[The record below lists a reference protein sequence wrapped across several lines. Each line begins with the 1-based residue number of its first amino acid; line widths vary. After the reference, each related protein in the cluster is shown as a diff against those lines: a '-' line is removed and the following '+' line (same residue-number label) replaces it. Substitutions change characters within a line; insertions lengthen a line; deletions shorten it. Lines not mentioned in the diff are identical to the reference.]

1 MHHEWKDRMK
11 SRRCLGAHY
20 QETKMKKMI
29 VVWVLSMLSLTNG
42 FAADEWQEFV
52 AEQKAIYEAMQSAEL
67 KAVRE
72 AFADLES
79 GLDSLMKATI
89 ALQRLKRDQPVLGRP
104 FRHEVV
110 NLALRPQY
118 FSDEWAV
125 KIIRD
130 WVVETLP
137 TLRKSVKEME
147 GETLAEGLPTRRKST
162 LDGKAVRGRFRAM
175 SELRSS
181 KRALELIDKATDALS
196 LDVAQSE
203 EAWLTVHREKWLPI
217 HSEWCRQLQQATRR
231 VKTEGSR
238 DKGNQSHFVF
248 AKLFL
253 KSYEGLNEITGPG
266 RRAHTMKTMRG
277 WANTWEVGG
286 GRSDGRDPF
295 GDPLPSLRRRR

>member
-1 MHHEWKDRMK
+1 MK
-11 SRRCLGAHY
+11 PRRCLTDCRLGAHY
-20 QETKMKKMI
+20 QETKMI
-29 VVWVLSMLSLTNG
+29 GVWVLSMLSVTIG
-42 FAADEWQEFV
+42 IAADEWQEFV
-52 AEQKAIYEAMQSAEL
+52 AEQEVIYEAMQSAEL
-67 KAVRE
+67 KVARE

-79 GLDSLMKATI
+79 GLDSLSGATI
-89 ALQRLKRDQPVLGRP
+89 ALHRLKRDQPVFGRS

-110 NLALRPQY
+110 NLALRPEY

-162 LDGKAVRGRFRAM
+162 LDRKAIRERSRVR

-181 KRALELIDKATDALS
+181 QRALKLIAKATDALS
-196 LDVAQSE
+196 LDVTQSE

-217 HSEWCRQLQQATRR
+217 YSEWRRQLQQATRR

-238 DKGNQSHFVF
+238 DRGDQAHFIF

-253 KSYEGLNEITGPG
+253 KNYEGLNEITGPG
-266 RRAHTMKTMRG
+266 RRAHTMKTMRQ
-277 WANTWEVGG
+277 WANTWEGGG
-286 GRSDGRDPF
+286 GRSDGLDPF
-295 GDPLPSLRRRR
+295 GDPLPSFPRRR